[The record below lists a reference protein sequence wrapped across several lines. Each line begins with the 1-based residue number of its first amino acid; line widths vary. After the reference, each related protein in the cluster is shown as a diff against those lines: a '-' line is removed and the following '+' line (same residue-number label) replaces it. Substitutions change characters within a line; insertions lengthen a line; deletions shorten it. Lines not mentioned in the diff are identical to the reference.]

1 MGRHCRKDLA
11 TDALDVA
18 GPQMMP
24 EQAGNVGPACRV
36 AEGRRELSP
45 GERRMSRQEAGLCA
59 GEVA

>member
-1 MGRHCRKDLA
+1 MGWHRGKHLA

-24 EQAGNVGPACRV
+24 EQARNIGPTCRV

-45 GERRMSRQEAGLCA
+45 GEYRMSR
-59 GEVA
+59 